1 MSELSTGTK
10 GAISELRVASHLM
23 GLGFQVFKN
32 LSMHGSCDLVA
43 ISRRGRVIKVQV
55 KSTLSINSFRN
66 LRLGQNQLD
75 RKSTRLNSSHGY
87 ISYAVFC
94 LKKKKNPCVS
104 IRPYDIVLRAR
115 DTTADPE
122 QNCSIPLSC
131 LCRSSTSCLPP
142 T

>member
-66 LRLGQNQLD
+66 LRLGQNQLLACLVNGEIHYRARSEEHTSELQSRFD
-75 RKSTRLNSSHGY
+75 LVCRL
-87 ISYAVFC
+87 
-94 LKKKKNPCVS
+94 LLEKKKK
-104 IRPYDIVLRAR
+104 IMI
-115 DTTADPE
+115 
-122 QNCSIPLSC
+122 
-131 LCRSSTSCLPP
+131 
-142 T
+142 

>member
-66 LRLGQNQLD
+66 LRLGQNQL
-75 RKSTRLNSSHGY
+75 L
-87 ISYAVFC
+87 AC
-94 LKKKKNPCVS
+94 LVNGEIHYRAINRRVQSLIPGCALARRPARPPAKQPVQRHAGVKK
-104 IRPYDIVLRAR
+104 A
-115 DTTADPE
+115 A
-122 QNCSIPLSC
+122 
-131 LCRSSTSCLPP
+131 
-142 T
+142 